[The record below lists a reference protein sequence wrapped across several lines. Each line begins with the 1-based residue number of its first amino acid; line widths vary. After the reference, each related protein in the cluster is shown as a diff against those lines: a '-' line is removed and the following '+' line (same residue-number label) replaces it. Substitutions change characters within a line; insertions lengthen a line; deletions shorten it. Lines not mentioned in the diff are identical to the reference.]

1 MKKNFELT
9 NKYIVLATPLIL
21 FSLLSSIYMAV
32 SFQSRNLIGITLAVV
47 ILFLMIVVF
56 IAGWGQMV
64 KSAVK
69 EESPDSP
76 NMIIKNF
83 PSGVGEYFLPVCGF
97 MVLAGII
104 NFLFFGVL
112 FALGMHFI
120 GDIGVN
126 MTELS
131 KAMANQEA
139 LKAFLSGLSTTQL
152 MKMNLWNMLIMGGM
166 IMSSFL
172 MFLYVPAMFFS
183 TKNPFKGLY
192 LSIRYIF
199 GKRFFKILGLFLIIF
214 SANFVISILSAIL
227 AGNVITNFVM
237 TLVNF
242 YFICWV
248 SIAVFHYYYN
258 NFVNI
263 KLGQII
269 DTTI

>member
-1 MKKNFELT
+1 MKKFFELT

-32 SFQSRNLIGITLAVV
+32 SLHGKNRIGIAFALI
-47 ILFLMIVVF
+47 ILFLMSIAF
-56 IAGWGQMV
+56 LAGWGQMV
-64 KSAVK
+64 KSAVQ
-69 EESPDSP
+69 EECPNEP
-76 NMIIKNF
+76 NMIIKGF
-83 PSGVGEYFLPVCGF
+83 SSGVGEYFLPVCGF

-120 GDIGVN
+120 GDIGIN

-172 MFLYVPAMFFS
+172 MFFYMPALFFS

-214 SANFVISILSAIL
+214 FANFVISILSAIL

-248 SIAVFHYYYN
+248 SIAVFSYYDKYALQSH
-258 NFVNI
+258 
-263 KLGQII
+263 LGNTV
-269 DTTI
+269 DTYI